1 MILCRILGP
10 VSVEVDGVVVDLGG
24 AVARRLLAALATGMG
39 AAVGHS
45 VLADLVWGD
54 ESPRDAT
61 KSVRVAVHRLR
72 TALGPRGA
80 AWIVSAPGGYRLAVG
95 PAGTD
100 HGLFTERVTAGLQ
113 ALAAGD
119 AAAAIGSLESALAL
133 WRGRP
138 WPEFDEMAAVS
149 AARARL
155 LELYEV
161 GFEELQAAR
170 LECGDAT
177 AAVVALSATITEAPY
192 RERRWEL
199 LALALYRSGRQ
210 AQALAELRRVRDLLV
225 DELGIEP
232 GPALRELADRMLAHD
247 PRLMIV
253 PDSGPAELSRGAGQP
268 YAPRASSAAPTRP
281 MTAASRS
288 ARSVRAAGRAG
299 SGGTAP
305 VSRLER
311 PLSTF
316 IGRRAELDLL
326 HELRTANRLVTV
338 VGPAGVGKT
347 RLVIEYAAERP
358 DTWPVPLADS
368 RSAADIAP
376 SIAAALG
383 IPSVIGDPMTTLRNA
398 LRDQPGLLI
407 LDNCEHLVDDL
418 PAIVRD
424 LLAHTA
430 GVHILTTS
438 RRPLGI
444 AGERVIPLHPL
455 TIDAS
460 DGRAGPAVELL
471 YERVSA
477 GRADWRATPD
487 DEWAAHAICRALDG
501 LPLAIELAAARERVL
516 GLSGIATLLPERT
529 DVLAPT
535 PHGSLSPH
543 DSLTSAIAWSVEQL
557 DTADRALLLRLWP
570 FGGGFTWQAAESVW
584 RDGDGAVLA
593 RLSTLVDRSVVIA
606 DVTNGSARYRM
617 LETIRRY
624 CRDNDPDPAAS
635 QQAHAQWVRR
645 LMREQAGLLSR
656 SHSADAAEVL
666 ATEIGNIRIGFQ
678 HDLAHHPRE
687 ALRSAGALAAVSM
700 TVGTLRE
707 ATRGIQAALTACSDA
722 ALIDRVE
729 ATIALSTAELH
740 AGNHTAALRS
750 AESAIELLDGTNPEH
765 ELLLL
770 RACSSRCNALIQLNE
785 VAAFRL
791 AHERFRVATESPN
804 APESM
809 RVNAKLGAAMLQL
822 YDGQIDS
829 AVQNILACRETVTEY
844 GNLRA
849 RGRIETVL
857 AWTLLGQVSPDP
869 ASVREALG
877 YLTSAITIFERQPHG
892 AEMLVCL
899 DAGVCALICL
909 GRKDIAQR
917 LHAAVL
923 AHAARIGT
931 DPCRYLRS
939 IGQQLASRKV
949 DGLADA
955 HPPGPAPS
963 WSAMV
968 ELFTSTVADLV
979 KP

>member
-10 VSVEVDGVVVDLGG
+10 VTVEVDGVVVDLGG

-39 AAVGHS
+39 AAVDHS
-45 VLADLVWGD
+45 VLAELVWGD
-54 ESPRDAT
+54 EPPRDAT
-61 KSVRVAVHRLR
+61 KTVRVAVHRLR
-72 TALGPRGA
+72 MALGPRGA
-80 AWIVSAPGGYRLAVG
+80 SWIVSEPGGYRLAVG
-95 PAGTD
+95 PSGTD
-100 HGLFTERVTAGLQ
+100 HGLFADRVTAGLR
-113 ALAAGD
+113 ASAAGRPST
-119 AAAAIGSLESALAL
+119 AIGLLESALAL

-138 WPEFDEMAAVS
+138 WPEFEESAPVS

-155 LELYEV
+155 LELYEL

-177 AAVVALSATITEAPY
+177 AAVVALSGTITEAPY

-247 PRLMIV
+247 PRLLAV
-253 PDSGPAELSRGAGQP
+253 SAPAELSAKAAVRTEGVGAE
-268 YAPRASSAAPTRP
+268 
-281 MTAASRS
+281 
-288 ARSVRAAGRAG
+288 
-299 SGGTAP
+299 P
-305 VSRLER
+305 VTGPAR
-311 PLSTF
+311 PLSVF
-316 IGRRAELDLL
+316 IGRRTELDLL
-326 HELRTANRLVTV
+326 QELLTENRLVTV

-358 DTWPVPLADS
+358 GAWLVPLADS
-368 RSAADIAP
+368 RSAADVAP

-383 IPSVIGDPMTTLRNA
+383 IPSVIGDPMTAVRHA
-398 LRDQPGLLI
+398 LRDQSGLLI
-407 LDNCEHLVDDL
+407 LDNCEHLVDGL
-418 PAIVRD
+418 TTIVPE
-424 LLAHTA
+424 LLAHAA
-430 GVHILTTS
+430 GVHILATS

-444 AGERVIPLHPL
+444 AGERVMPLHPL
-455 TIDAS
+455 TTDAS
-460 DGRAGPAVELL
+460 DGHAGPAVELL

-624 CRDNDPDPAAS
+624 CRDNDPDPAAT
-635 QQAHAQWVRR
+635 QEAHADWVRR
-645 LMREQAGLLSR
+645 LMRMQAGLLSR
-656 SHSADAAEVL
+656 SRSAATAAL
-666 ATEIGNIRIGFQ
+666 LSTEMANIRIGFH
-678 HDLAHHPRE
+678 HDLAHRPIE
-687 ALRSAGALAAVSM
+687 ALRSTGALSTISVTVGTVREAIRGIRAALAACPD
-700 TVGTLRE
+700 
-707 ATRGIQAALTACSDA
+707 AALTE
-722 ALIDRVE
+722 RVE
-729 ATIALSTAELH
+729 ALIALSISESH
-740 AGNHTAALRS
+740 SGNSAAAVRA
-750 AESAIELLDGTNPEH
+750 AESAIGQLDATNPEH
-765 ELLLL
+765 ELLLM
-770 RACSSRCNALIQLNE
+770 RAYSGQSNALAESNDMG
-785 VAAFRL
+785 AFRL
-791 AHERFRVATESPN
+791 AHRRFRAATESPI
-804 APESM
+804 APEAL
-809 RVNAKLGAAMLQL
+809 RVNARVGAAILQFH
-822 YDGQIDS
+822 DGQVDTAIETM
-829 AVQNILACRETVTEY
+829 LACRDSATRN
-844 GNLRA
+844 GNIWV
-849 RGRIETVL
+849 RGKIETML
-857 AWTLLGQVSPDP
+857 AWTLLMRAPTDATSIRQ
-869 ASVREALG
+869 ALD
-877 YLTSAITIFERQPHG
+877 YLSSALTAFEQQPHG
-892 AEMLVCL
+892 VEVLLCL

-909 GRKDIAQR
+909 GYKDIAQR
-917 LHAAVL
+917 LHAAIL
-923 AHAARIGT
+923 GHAARIGT
-931 DPCRYLRS
+931 DPCRLLRT
-939 IGQQLASRKV
+939 LAQ
-949 DGLADA
+949 GLADRKA
-955 HPPGPAPS
+955 EGLAGIQPSGPVPS

-968 ELFTSTVADLV
+968 ELFTGTVAGLA
-979 KP
+979 KS